1 MVHSQLEQQLALAQ
15 VLKQEQVLAQEWE
28 RVLVPELQRERRL
41 VLAHFLRHPQL
52 QSQFLLQQCHLR
64 EHEFR

>member
-1 MVHSQLEQQLALAQ
+1 MVHSQLEQRPARVR
-15 VLKQEQVLAQEWE
+15 VLKQVPALVQQL
-28 RVLVPELQRERRL
+28 VLVPELQRERRL